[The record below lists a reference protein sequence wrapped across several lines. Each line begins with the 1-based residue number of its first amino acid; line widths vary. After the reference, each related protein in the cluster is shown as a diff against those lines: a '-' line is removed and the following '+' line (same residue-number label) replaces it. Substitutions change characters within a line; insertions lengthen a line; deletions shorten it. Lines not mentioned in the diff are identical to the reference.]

1 MTVREL
7 IDALADLPLDAPV
20 FAEDGHSWCIRRAEW
35 DEDFERV
42 YLRLTSLRSWRKV
55 SQSESA

>member
-7 IDALADLPLDAPV
+7 IDALADLPQDAPV

-35 DEDFERV
+35 DEDFDRV
-42 YLRLTSLRSWRKV
+42 FLR
-55 SQSESA
+55 